1 MTDPIADYLTRIR
14 NAILAGKRTVNIP
27 FSRVK
32 EELTKLLV
40 QEGWVEKFL
49 VNTDGQFKVIEI
61 ALRFTPQG
69 KPMLNHLK
77 RISNPGRRVYVKKDK
92 IPVVLGNF
100 GSAIISTPKGMMTN
114 RAARKAGLGGEV
126 ICEIY

>member
-32 EELTKLLV
+32 EELTKILV
-40 QEGWVEKFL
+40 QEGWVEKFE
-49 VNTDGQFKVIEI
+49 VNSDGKFKVIEL
-61 ALRFTPQG
+61 ALRFSPQG
-69 KPMLNHLK
+69 KPILSHLQ